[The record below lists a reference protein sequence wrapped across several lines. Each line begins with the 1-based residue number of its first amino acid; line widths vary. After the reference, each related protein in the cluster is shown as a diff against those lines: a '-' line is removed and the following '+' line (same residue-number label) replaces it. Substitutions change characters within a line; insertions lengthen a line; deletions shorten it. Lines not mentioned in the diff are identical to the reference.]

1 MIHPRTRRRAYS
13 RLGSSPYCSVSGQRA
28 LAAVESWF
36 ASFGSFPTRA
46 AAVVGEILVAA
57 AGNYLT
63 FAVAVAAAA
72 ASVVVV
78 AAAVGFARVAAV
90 VVAAAAAR
98 LDAAWSCSRVGVS
111 LGFLFG

>member
-1 MIHPRTRRRAYS
+1 M
-13 RLGSSPYCSVSGQRA
+13 
-28 LAAVESWF
+28 F

-111 LGFLFG
+111 LGFLQSKQRPVASSR